1 MSGVVNKVRER
12 LDAGELALGC
22 GLRQSRTVDIGR
34 IMAACG
40 YDFLFIDMEHG
51 SHDLDNVAQIS
62 VAALD
67 AGIAPIVR
75 VPGFEHHHASRAL
88 DAGALGIVFPHVDT
102 AEQAAELAR
111 MCRFPPVGARS
122 MGGPPVQLGFAG
134 VKPAEAVTAV
144 NDAVLVTVM
153 VETRQ
158 AIANVEA
165 IAATP
170 GVDVVLVGSNDL
182 CLDMGVPGD
191 LEAPE
196 LIEAYKRLIAACD
209 KHGKWPGLGGV
220 YVPELMEKRI
230 AMGFRMILA
239 GSDLT
244 FMMNGARNQASFLR
258 KVDLG

>member
-1 MSGVVNKVRER
+1 MSGVVNQARAR
-12 LDAGELALGC
+12 LEAGELALGC
-22 GLRQSRTVDIGR
+22 GLRQTRTVDIGR

-51 SHDLDNVAQIS
+51 SHNLDQVAQIQ

-88 DAGALGIVFPHVDT
+88 DAGAMGIVFPHVDT
-102 AEQAAELAR
+102 PEQAATLADY
-111 MCRFPPVGARS
+111 CRFPPAGKRS
-122 MGGPPVQLGFAG
+122 MGGPAVQLGFG
-134 VKPAEAVTAV
+134 GTSPADAVRLV
-144 NDAVLVTVM
+144 NELVLVTVM

-158 AIANVEA
+158 AIENVDA

-182 CLDMGVPGD
+182 CLDMGIPGQH
-191 LEAPE
+191 EAPE
-196 LIEAYKRLIAACD
+196 LIEAYEKIIAGCKR
-209 KHGKWPGLGGV
+209 HGKWAGLGGV

-230 AMGFRMILA
+230 AMGFRMILS
-239 GSDLT
+239 GNDLG
-244 FMMNGARNQASFLR
+244 FMMNGAHTQASFLR
-258 KVDLG
+258 DLKLG